1 MALLKRIIPCLDVDK
16 GRVVKGVQYVDH
28 VDAGDPVE
36 VARMYDEQEADEI
49 TFLDISASHE
59 GRRTLFDIVGRTAET
74 VFMPLTVG
82 GGVRSVQDI
91 RDLLNA
97 GADKVS
103 IMTAAVQDPEL
114 VAAASAKIGSANLVV
129 AIDSRERAGDALV
142 GEDRGVDEG
151 AYAAARGLTAS
162 GDSPWEVAT
171 HGGRRRTGIDTLE
184 WAVQMAKAGAGEI
197 LLTSMDRDGTKGGYD
212 LEQLR
217 AVADAVPIPVIA
229 SGGGG
234 SAEDLAAAL
243 SDGPAGGHCQAA
255 LAASIFHFRE
265 TTIPEVKRRLAE
277 LGVPVRPPSS

>member
-1 MALLKRIIPCLDVDK
+1 MLLKRIIPCLDVDK

-36 VARMYDEQEADEI
+36 VAQLYDSQEADEI
-49 TFLDISASHE
+49 TFLDITASHE
-59 GRRTLFDIVGRTAET
+59 GRRTIFEIVARTAET

-82 GGVRSVQDI
+82 GGVRSLQDV

-114 VAAASAKIGSANLVV
+114 VAAAAAKIGSANLVV

-142 GEDRGVDEG
+142 GEDRGVDE
-151 AYAAARGLTAS
+151 AACAAALALTAA

-171 HGGRRRTGIDTLE
+171 HGGRRRTGIDTAE

-197 LLTSMDRDGTKGGYD
+197 LLTSMDRDGMKGGYD

-234 SAEDLAAAL
+234 SAEDLADAL

-255 LAASIFHFRE
+255 LAASIFHFQE
-265 TTIPEVKRRLAE
+265 TTIPEVKRRLAA
-277 LGVPVRPPSS
+277 LGVAVRPPSS